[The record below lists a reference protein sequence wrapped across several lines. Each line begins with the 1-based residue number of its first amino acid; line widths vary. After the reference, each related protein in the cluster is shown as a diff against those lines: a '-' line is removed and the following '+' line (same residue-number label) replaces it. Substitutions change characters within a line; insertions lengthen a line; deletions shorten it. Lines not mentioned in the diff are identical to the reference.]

1 VIEAHLIEA
10 HLIEAHLIEAHMV
23 DIDLIGAS
31 PVDAGSIGT
40 RPVDAGS
47 IGTRPIGAH
56 PIQAGLIGAGLI
68 RAGLIR
74 AALIDDRPIGAGHR
88 APAFA
93 RRTRS
98 MPVVTSEASDGQAAF
113 AAVGSARTTV
123 VLPGGSASTVGCTA
137 CRNRRITRCR
147 ATLEPTERP
156 TTNPTSAGAVA
167 PGGPGW

>member
-1 VIEAHLIEA
+1 
-10 HLIEAHLIEAHMV
+10 MV

-56 PIQAGLIGAGLI
+56 PIGAHPIRAGLI

-74 AALIDDRPIGAGHR
+74 AGLIRAGLIRAGLIDDRPIGAGHR